1 MNNNTKFS
9 DPYGSLRYEGGSVGI
24 LLLHSLGGAP
34 MELKYLAQGLARCG
48 YTVRCPVIPGMSHG
62 TDVLGLSNW
71 HDWYSSAE
79 AQLDDMRK
87 TCDTV
92 LVGGLSAGSI
102 VALKLAAERPNDVE
116 GCLVCAPTL
125 KPNGWS
131 IPWTFNL
138 FGLVWQR
145 WCARLFQFRQR
156 APYGIK
162 DERLRNFMIE
172 ATRSGN
178 RSIEDLYSRNGGM
191 VLQFRK
197 LVMNVKRRLGQVTH
211 PTLIMH
217 PREDDQSHLKNALTI
232 QARLGGPVEAIVL
245 DDSYHMITLDRQR
258 DVVLERSIDFVARL
272 ISKVDARRARNAP
285 RVARPK
291 LVSNVAAE

>member
-1 MNNNTKFS
+1 MNNQQKTSGPFS
-9 DPYGSLRYEGGSVGI
+9 GLRYDGGTVGV

-48 YTVRCPVIPGMSHG
+48 YTVHCPIIPGMSHG
-62 TDVLGLSNW
+62 TDVLGLSSW
-71 HDWYSSAE
+71 KDWYATAE
-79 AQLDDMRK
+79 AELETLRE

-102 VALKLAAERPNDVE
+102 MALKLAAERPNDIE
-116 GCLVCAPTL
+116 GVLVCAPTL

-131 IPWTFNL
+131 IPWTFN
-138 FGLVWQR
+138 FFELVWQR
-145 WCARLFQFRQR
+145 WCARLFQFKQR

-172 ATRSGN
+172 ASRGDG
-178 RSIEDLYSRNGGM
+178 RSIEEVYSRNGGM
-191 VLQFRK
+191 VLQFRH
-197 LVMNVKRRLGQVTH
+197 LVNNVKKRLGQITH
-211 PTLIMH
+211 PTLIVH

-245 DDSYHMITLDRQR
+245 DDSYHMVTLDRQR
-258 DVVLERSIDFVARL
+258 DVVLDRAIDFAGRL
-272 ISKVDARRARNAP
+272 VVKVEARRARNAP
-285 RVARPK
+285 RVAKPQ
-291 LVSNVAAE
+291 LVTTVAAE